1 MQNLGQRLSEVMKD
15 KGYTQDK
22 LADEIG
28 VTQMA
33 ISRIISGKTEKPR
46 NLLDIANALGVDP
59 NWLQTGITLNQTVQQ
74 TGNNTTSSI
83 NNGNIYTTNNN
94 PPAAEGS
101 DIAFPAGASSAITNE
116 SFDGIK
122 EQLIKIEKQL
132 DALYR
137 EQVFIKEQIS
147 NQINK
152 LLDRVLEK

>member
-83 NNGNIYTTNNN
+83 NNGNLYTTNNN

-116 SFDGIK
+116 SLDGIK
-122 EQLIKIEKQL
+122 EQLIKFEKQL